1 MAAADVLLT
10 KAGPGTIAEA
20 ACLGVPTLLT
30 GFVPGQE
37 EENVA
42 WAERNGGAVFEP
54 RPRHA
59 AALVE
64 RWLRSGGA
72 ELAAMSERMRAMGRP
87 EASRHIAD
95 AALALLAC

>member
-10 KAGPGTIAEA
+10 KAGPGTVAEA

-42 WAERNGGAVFEP
+42 WAERRGGAVYEP

-59 AALVE
+59 AVLVE
-64 RWLRSGGA
+64 RWLSSPEMLRS
-72 ELAAMSERMRAMGRP
+72 MSERMRAMGRP
-87 EASRHIAD
+87 NASGDIAD
-95 AALALLAC
+95 ATLALLKR